1 MRGSKVVAVCI
12 FNELQTVSQFL
23 AFDGAST
30 RTDPF
35 TSGKKYCKSVNNAV
49 FIHSESLFFVSAAAT
64 SAFQLEHTSRLLR
77 SVCPG
82 GYRIRTI
89 EYGKILVMLVYGEYY
104 GRVYE
109 VYNKSQYSTL
119 EHDFYK
125 QYSTVEHDFYKLTTS
140 FYKLTTTIKLLRSNH
155 YLP

>member
-1 MRGSKVVAVCI
+1 MRGSKVIAACI
-12 FNELQTVSQFL
+12 FNKLQAVGLFR

-35 TSGKKYCKSVNNAV
+35 TSVKKYRKSANNSV
-49 FIHSESLFFVSAAAT
+49 FIRNEGLFFVSAAAT
-64 SAFQLEHTSRLLR
+64 SAFQLEHTTRLLR
-77 SVCPG
+77 STCPG

-109 VYNKSQYSTL
+109 VYNIYIIIYS
-119 EHDFYK
+119 
-125 QYSTVEHDFYKLTTS
+125 
-140 FYKLTTTIKLLRSNH
+140 
-155 YLP
+155 

>member
-1 MRGSKVVAVCI
+1 MRGSKVVAACI
-12 FNELQTVSQFL
+12 FNKLQAVGLFL

-35 TSGKKYCKSVNNAV
+35 TSGKKYRKPVNNAV
-49 FIHSESLFFVSAAAT
+49 FIRNKSLFFVSAAAT

-77 SVCPG
+77 SACPG

-109 VYNKSQYSTL
+109 VYNKYIYVYIYGNYPSAS
-119 EHDFYK
+119 EG
-125 QYSTVEHDFYKLTTS
+125 
-140 FYKLTTTIKLLRSNH
+140 
-155 YLP
+155 

>member
-1 MRGSKVVAVCI
+1 MRGSKVVAACI
-12 FNELQTVSQFL
+12 FNELQAVGLFL

-35 TSGKKYCKSVNNAV
+35 TSGKKYRKPVNNAV
-49 FIHSESLFFVSAAAT
+49 FIRNKSLFFVSAAAT

-77 SVCPG
+77 SACPG

-109 VYNKSQYSTL
+109 VYNNSYYVIST
-119 EHDFYK
+119 
-125 QYSTVEHDFYKLTTS
+125 TP
-140 FYKLTTTIKLLRSNH
+140 N
-155 YLP
+155 

>member
-1 MRGSKVVAVCI
+1 MRGSKVVAACI
-12 FNELQTVSQFL
+12 FNELQAVGLFL

-35 TSGKKYCKSVNNAV
+35 TSGKKYRKSVNNAV
-49 FIHSESLFFVSAAAT
+49 FIRNKSLFFVSAAAT

-77 SVCPG
+77 SACPG

-109 VYNKSQYSTL
+109 VYNKNVYDISMRKVRHSMN
-119 EHDFYK
+119 
-125 QYSTVEHDFYKLTTS
+125 YKLVAYV
-140 FYKLTTTIKLLRSNH
+140 FLLT
-155 YLP
+155 